1 MLPLSGYFKAIPCP
15 FFNSG
20 LCERPHCH
28 FKHVKRDVVTRKEL
42 HSYSTE
48 ETASANVSLLYEAKE
63 KEDALHKVN
72 EAIRQVLEE
81 MERDK
86 AQMQASAIGMGCTES
101 KQYANNISYIPT
113 PVTKCSAK
121 SHYTEKKTVLKS
133 HLPVYDMPV
142 YKPTPLD
149 RLTKNKKRK
158 KIEYDPCIASINCEK
173 REKNIKHSTAKYS
186 LLDLSQGSSSS
197 EEGYV
202 PKRIKLS
209 NIEKPEDTEAGR
221 TYERQSPK
229 FSDEDEGNNVMHV
242 FPSEWSETRGV
253 EVEKNK
259 NISECEKESDY
270 DFVNKIL
277 KESKE
282 HDISREMPINIDSK
296 HGTSQNGKK
305 LKDETKV
312 KANARKLKIDPKSSN
327 IIKSSKKELTGKNH
341 AEKSIKPDS
350 SSKVK
355 TDSDKVSKLSE
366 DTSVKFPLNV
376 KKTKQKLNTQE
387 VHKKLKDC
395 KDKNMIKESKTK
407 DEHLSI
413 CEKDKRCSKTASTK
427 KCVKSKTQISKEA
440 NISTQQKKK
449 CLDLLEKEQ
458 DSAVS
463 SSCRPHSPVVISKS
477 TSNDYNSS
485 DSQSVS
491 STSKNQVQPIIQ
503 AQPSVGNAENSSLS
517 EEELF
522 DSSALDTDLDE
533 HDTYEECWRIFNE
546 DQTLTSQDQNPSMN
560 KVRRMREAVKTE
572 ADVVVLGKKRVAH
585 QPSLSRPQAQIKAV
599 RKLSAA
605 EVMLNRHL
613 LVQQQY
619 NKTSSNKVHSAFLNC
634 VSQSFDGSKKRIAHV
649 PNALK
654 LAEAATVKKATL
666 NHLLTVSPKK
676 TSATCA
682 TSAPKGGRRVAHV
695 PSLTILKRPVI
706 PCEYGSK
713 VPTNIRQRY
722 LNVFID
728 ECLKM
733 YVHEEQAFKRALEEE
748 KNTYNRSSNK
758 TLYLNLAVNTLKRLR
773 DEAETTLHE
782 SPGADSTVD
791 DDIATTSK
799 TNSSSLLRTQKTH
812 NKVISHEYV
821 LGGSKAAKTSFS
833 IERRKSKPEKEEV
846 KGLQLYK
853 LLLPYT
859 LTPKQLE
866 EHGFPK
872 LHPSEPGRAIIHTK
886 ENKKQTSDSFERT
899 CSRCQTVYRVNTRKH
914 YVNEEECVYHWGR
927 VWKKRIAGNLESRYS
942 CCQGDT
948 QSEGC
953 CVAAGHVHEG
963 CEEDILKGF
972 VKTLPKTPP
981 INGDYKVYS
990 LDCEMCYTT
999 AGMELTRI
1007 TVIGPTLQPVYEAL
1021 VKPENP
1027 ILDYNTRFSGIT
1039 EKDMEGVT
1047 TRLRDIQ
1054 AVLLSLFS
1062 DKTILIG
1069 HSLESD
1075 LKALK
1080 IAHNTVVDTSVVF
1093 PHKRGLPFK
1102 RALRT
1107 LMAENLNKIIQ
1118 NDVEGHD
1125 SQEDAVACYELMLWK
1140 VKEDLRKMNR

>member
-28 FKHVKRDVVTRKEL
+28 FKHVKRDVLPRKEL

-48 ETASANVSLLYEAKE
+48 ETTSDNIPLSYKTKE

-86 AQMQASAIGMGCTES
+86 AQMQAGTIAVGCAE
-101 KQYANNISYIPT
+101 YANNVSYIPT
-113 PVTKCSAK
+113 PVTKCSTK
-121 SHYTEKKTVLKS
+121 SRYSEKKTVSKP

-149 RLTKNKKRK
+149 RLGQSKKHK
-158 KIEYDPCIASINCEK
+158 KIEYDPCVASIKCEK
-173 REKNIKHSTAKYS
+173 REKIVKRSTTKYS
-186 LLDLSQGSSSS
+186 LVDLSQGSSSS

-202 PKRIKLS
+202 PKRIKLGS
-209 NIEKPEDTEAGR
+209 IEKTGEDIEADR
-221 TYERQSPK
+221 TCERHSPK
-229 FSDEDEGNNVMHV
+229 FSDDDETNGVMHM
-242 FPSEWSETRGV
+242 FPSEWSETGGIEIKKYTNV
-253 EVEKNK
+253 NEY
-259 NISECEKESDY
+259 EKESDY

-282 HDISREMPINIDSK
+282 HDISREKPVNVDSK
-296 HGTSQNGKK
+296 RKTSQNGKNI
-305 LKDETKV
+305 KDETKD
-312 KANARKLKIDPKSSN
+312 KASTRKLKIDQKSS
-327 IIKSSKKELTGKNH
+327 KTFKASKKELTGKND
-341 AEKSIKPDS
+341 AGKSIKPDS

-355 TDSDKVSKLSE
+355 ADSDKVLKSPK
-366 DTSVKFPLNV
+366 DTSVKLQLNM
-376 KKTKQKLNTQE
+376 KGTKQKENTQE
-387 VHKKLKDC
+387 VPKKLQDC
-395 KDKNMIKESKTK
+395 TDKNIKESKTK
-407 DEHLSI
+407 HENSSI
-413 CEKDKRCSKTASTK
+413 HDKDKTCSKATSIK
-427 KCVKSKTQISKEA
+427 KCVKSKIRISKEA
-440 NISTQQKKK
+440 HISTKQKKK
-449 CLDLLEKEQ
+449 CLPFLEKEQ

-485 DSQSVS
+485 DSQSVT
-491 STSKNQVQPIIQ
+491 STSKNQAQLSVQTQPSVQ
-503 AQPSVGNAENSSLS
+503 AQLSVGNAENSSLS
-517 EEELF
+517 EEEDLF

-546 DQTLTSQDQNPSMN
+546 AQTSTSQDQNPSMN
-560 KVRRMREAVKTE
+560 KVRRMQEAVKTE

-585 QPSLSRPQAQIKAV
+585 QPTLSRPQAQVKAV

-605 EVMLNRHL
+605 EVMLNRQL
-613 LVQQQY
+613 QVQQQY
-619 NKTSSNKVHSAFLNC
+619 NETSSNKVHSAFLNC
-634 VSQSFDGSKKRIAHV
+634 VNQSLDGSKKRIAHV
-649 PNALK
+649 PNAVK
-654 LAEAATVKKATL
+654 LAEAAMEKKATF
-666 NHLLTVSPKK
+666 NHLLSVTPKK

-682 TSAPKGGRRVAHV
+682 TTAPKGGRRVAHV
-695 PSLTILKRPVI
+695 PSTTILKRPVI

-733 YVHEEQAFKRALEEE
+733 YVNEEQAFKRALEEE

-773 DEAETTLHE
+773 DEAETTLH
-782 SPGADSTVD
+782 D
-791 DDIATTSK
+791 
-799 TNSSSLLRTQKTH
+799 QKPQ

-821 LGGSKAAKTSFS
+821 LGGPKAAKTSFS

-853 LLLPYT
+853 LLVPYILT
-859 LTPKQLE
+859 LEQLE

-872 LHPSEPGRAIIHTK
+872 LHPSEPGRAIIQNR

-899 CSRCQTVYRVNTRKH
+899 CSRCQTVYRVNIRKK
-914 YVNEEECVYHWGR
+914 YVKEEECVHHWGR
-927 VWKKRIAGNLESRYS
+927 VWKKRIAGSIESRYS

-963 CEEDILKGF
+963 YDEDVLKGF

-999 AGMELTRI
+999 AGIELTRI

-1047 TRLRDIQ
+1047 TRLRDVQ
-1054 AVLLSLFS
+1054 AVLLNMFS

-1080 IAHNTVVDTSVVF
+1080 IVHNTVVDTSVVF

-1107 LMAENLNKIIQ
+1107 LMAEHLNKIIQ
-1118 NDVEGHD
+1118 ND
-1125 SQEDAVACYELMLWK
+1125 
-1140 VKEDLRKMNR
+1140 